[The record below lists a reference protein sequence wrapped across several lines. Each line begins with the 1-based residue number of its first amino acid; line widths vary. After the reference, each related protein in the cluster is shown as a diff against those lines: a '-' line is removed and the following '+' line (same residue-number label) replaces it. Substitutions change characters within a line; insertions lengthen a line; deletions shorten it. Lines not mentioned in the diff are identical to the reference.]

1 MMAGIKKI
9 VVPVRGDGK
18 GDNVL
23 RHAAVLAHRFNA
35 HVDVTHVR
43 AAAEDMVPF
52 GVAVPDVLKRQIL
65 ESAKSQADFEEQKL
79 KDEMHELAVEL
90 DLSETEA
97 PDGSK
102 ATVSFTEEQGRLVD
116 MISHLGRLADL
127 IVVPQPDHEA
137 RLGMNSLKAAIFT
150 SGRPVVI
157 CPDQKAP
164 QTIGNR
170 IAVGWNGSIEASR
183 AMRMSMPLIRSAES
197 VTILT
202 TDDQDIH
209 RASAAE
215 LQRLLNMHGVSGD
228 IFLIEKRGVIGDRL
242 LEACEKHHADLLV
255 MGAYHEGYTR
265 QELFG
270 GNAQSVVDSTRIPVL
285 MAH

>member
-1 MMAGIKKI
+1 MMMGIKKI

-43 AAAEDMVPF
+43 SAAKDMIPF
-52 GVAVPDVLKRQIL
+52 GVAVPEVLKRQIL
-65 ESAKSQADFEEQKL
+65 ESAKSLSDVEEQKL
-79 KDEMHELAVEL
+79 KDELHELAGEL
-90 DLSETEA
+90 SLRETEA
-97 PDGSK
+97 PDGST

-116 MISHLGRLADL
+116 MISHLGRLADMIL
-127 IVVPQPDHEA
+127 VPQPDQEA
-137 RLGMNSLKAAIFT
+137 RLGMNSLRAAIFS
-150 SGRPVVI
+150 SGRPVMI
-157 CPDQKAP
+157 CPDQSAP
-164 QTIGNR
+164 PTIGSR
-170 IAVGWNGSIEASR
+170 IAIGWNGSIEASR

-197 VTILT
+197 VTVLT
-202 TDDQDIH
+202 TADQDTH
-209 RASAAE
+209 SASATE
-215 LQRLLNMHGVSGD
+215 LQRLLTMHGVSSD
-228 IFLIEKRGVIGDRL
+228 IYLIEKRGIIGDRL
-242 LEACEKHHADLLV
+242 LEACEELKADLLV

-270 GNAQSVVDSTRIPVL
+270 GNAQTVVENVRLPVI

>member
-1 MMAGIKKI
+1 MAVGIKKL

-23 RHAAVLAHRFNA
+23 RHAAVLAHRFDA
-35 HVDVTHVR
+35 HVDVIHVR
-43 AAAEDMVPF
+43 AAAEDMIPF
-52 GVAVPDVLKRQIL
+52 GVAVTDVLKRQIL
-65 ESAKSQADFEEQKL
+65 ESATAHADSEEQKL
-79 KDEMHELAVEL
+79 RDELHELAIEL
-90 DLSETEA
+90 SLSKADT

-116 MISHLGRLADL
+116 MINNLGRLADL
-127 IVVPQPDHEA
+127 LVVPQPDPVA

-150 SGRPVVI
+150 SGRPVMI

-164 QTIGNR
+164 PTIGRR
-170 IAVGWNGSIEASR
+170 IAIGWNGSIEASR

-215 LQRLLNMHGVSGD
+215 LQRHLKMHDVSGD
-228 IFLIEKRGVIGDRL
+228 ISVIENRGIIGERL
-242 LEACEKHHADLLV
+242 LEACEALQADLLV
-255 MGAYHEGYTR
+255 MGAYHEGYMR
-265 QELFG
+265 QSLFG
-270 GNAQSVVDSTRIPVL
+270 GNAQVVVDSAQIPVI

>member
-1 MMAGIKKI
+1 MLAGIKKL

-23 RHAAVLAHRFNA
+23 RHAAVLAHRFSA

-43 AAAEDMVPF
+43 AAPEDMIPF
-52 GVAVPDVLKRQIL
+52 GVAVPDALKRQIL
-65 ESAKSQADFEEQKL
+65 ESARAQADAEEQKL
-79 KDEMHELAVEL
+79 KDELHELAAEL
-90 DLSETEA
+90 RLEETET
-97 PDGSK
+97 PDGSA

-116 MISHLGRLADL
+116 LISGLGRLADM
-127 IVVPQPDHEA
+127 IVVPQPDHAA

-150 SGRPVVI
+150 SGRPVMI
-157 CPDQKAP
+157 CPDQAAP
-164 QTIGNR
+164 PTIGNR
-170 IAVGWNGSIEASR
+170 VAIGWNGAIEASR
-183 AMRMSMPLIRSAES
+183 AMRMSMPIIRSAER

-202 TDDQDIH
+202 TKDQNAH
-209 RASAAE
+209 GASATE
-215 LQRLLNMHGVSGD
+215 LQRLLKMHSVSSD
-228 IFLIEKRGVIGDRL
+228 IAEMENSGIIGKRL
-242 LEACEKHHADLLV
+242 LNACEEHQADLLV

-270 GNAQSVVDSTRIPVL
+270 GNAQTVVDNARIPVI

>member
-1 MMAGIKKI
+1 MNAGIKKI

-43 AAAEDMVPF
+43 ASAEDMIPF

-65 ESAKSQADFEEQKL
+65 ESAKSQADIEEQKL
-79 KDEMHELAVEL
+79 KDELHVLAAELG
-90 DLSETEA
+90 LSEDEM
-97 PDGSK
+97 PNGSK

-116 MISHLGRLADL
+116 MINHLGRLADL
-127 IVVPQPDHEA
+127 ILVPQPDRKA
-137 RLGMNSLKAAIFT
+137 RLGMNSLRAAIFE
-150 SGRPVVI
+150 SGRPVLI
-157 CPDQKAP
+157 CPDQNAP
-164 QTIGNR
+164 PTIGSR
-170 IAVGWNGSIEASR
+170 IAIGWNGSIEASR
-183 AMRMSMPLIRSAES
+183 AMRMSMPLIRSADS

-202 TDDQDIH
+202 TKDLNAH

-215 LQRLLNMHGVSGD
+215 LQRLLTMHGVDSD
-228 IFLIEKRGVIGDRL
+228 ISLIENRGVIGDRL
-242 LEACEKHHADLLV
+242 LEACKEIQADLLV

-265 QELFG
+265 QEFFG
-270 GNAQSVVDSTRIPVL
+270 GNAQTVVDSAQIPVL